1 MKLKGDFT
9 TNSSSA
15 SFILYVEALTNKLDE
30 FIRDCW
36 DPYIKYYI
44 SSYSYRLIPKAQEYR
59 KFLEEEYKER
69 IEVEKKIK
77 DETIDKKELG
87 FFNLT
92 NHVLVDP
99 QKLSDDDIIKEYI
112 LESIFVGKK
121 VGNVFSVSY
130 WTSMFNNLTEDV
142 PPWMI
147 ELILMYNMN
156 PNDLTKFGMKSV
168 KLEVSED

>member
-1 MKLKGDFT
+1 MKLKGDFI

-15 SFILYVEALTNKLDE
+15 SFILYIESTTNNLDV

-36 DPYIKYYI
+36 DAYIKYYI
-44 SSYSYRLIPKAQEYR
+44 GSYSYRLIPKAQEYR

-69 IEVEKKIK
+69 IEIEKKNK
-77 DETIDKKELG
+77 DGLIDKKELG
-87 FFNLT
+87 FFNLS
-92 NHVLVDP
+92 NHVFKDP
-99 QKLSDDDIIKEYI
+99 KELSDDDIIKEY
-112 LESIFVGKK
+112 LLGSMFVGKK
-121 VGNVFSVSY
+121 VGNVFSISY

-147 ELILMYNMN
+147 EIILMYNIN

-168 KLEVSED
+168 KLEVLDN